1 MRFDLQTIASWIEPG
16 ARVLDLGCGRGDLLH
31 HLKENKQVRGTGI
44 EAREERVSQAIA
56 RGLSVVQGDILEE
69 VRDYPDWTPGSQD
82 KGFDYVILS
91 QTLMQIYDAPG
102 LIREM
107 LRVGR
112 RGIVSFP
119 NFGHWSCRLHLLL
132 TGTAPVT
139 RELPYA
145 WYNTPNIRVVTPRD
159 FKHFCKKKKFP
170 ILREAAINSDCM
182 EETGHIL
189 QILPDLRA
197 KYGIFMLG
205 DGGSGSAVPASPSR

>member
-1 MRFDLQTIASWIEPG
+1 M
-16 ARVLDLGCGRGDLLH
+16 
-31 HLKENKQVRGTGI
+31 
-44 EAREERVSQAIA
+44 
-56 RGLSVVQGDILEE
+56 
-69 VRDYPDWTPGSQD
+69 
-82 KGFDYVILS
+82 ILS
-91 QTLMQIYDAPG
+91 QTLMQIYDPPG

-159 FKHFCKKKKFP
+159 FKRFCKKKKFP
-170 ILREAAINSDCM
+170 ILREAAINSDYLM
-182 EETGHIL
+182 DTGHIL

-205 DGGSGSAVPASPSR
+205 KNGPGSAAPPSPSR